1 MHWLTTCFD
10 STPPFKFT
18 ISLNNM
24 YTHMPWQQIF
34 YAKFGQIVKIK
45 KFKKYFLKKSP
56 NFEIKNINSHIWA
69 LVLVW

>member
-24 YTHMPWQQIF
+24 YAHMPWQQIF
-34 YAKFGQIVKIK
+34 YAKFCQIVKIK
-45 KFKKYFLKKSP
+45 KIKNISFKKSP
-56 NFEIKNINSHIWA
+56 KFGINKYK
-69 LVLVW
+69 